1 MRKKKYISFS
11 PTKLFQ
17 ITQWQDHFETSSDL
31 TLWVAWSKLIM
42 ILSYYIVIWNNW
54 AGAMFV
60 KRRNCKF
67 FSNQIFLYCTLFLCC
82 GIHWCGFY
90 PSLWCVFKIKT
101 RKKINKF
108 MCQLV
113 TTVQDMVIIIEP
125 KKKRKKLKI
134 LILSLA
140 EPNQKGPKSL
150 VDRLL
155 FYLYNTIYT
164 CVLIHIGECRTTYIF
179 LFMIPPLLC
188 MYL

>member
-1 MRKKKYISFS
+1 MSKGEIVIFFPIRYFYIAPSFS
-11 PTKLFQ
+11 
-17 ITQWQDHFETSSDL
+17 
-31 TLWVAWSKLIM
+31 VAGFTGVGSIPHCDVFSRSK
-42 ILSYYIVIWNNW
+42 
-54 AGAMFV
+54 
-60 KRRNCKF
+60 
-67 FSNQIFLYCTLFLCC
+67 
-82 GIHWCGFY
+82 
-90 PSLWCVFKIKT
+90 PE
-101 RKKINKF
+101 KKINKF

-164 CVLIHIGECRTTYIF
+164 CV
-179 LFMIPPLLC
+179 
-188 MYL
+188 

>member
-1 MRKKKYISFS
+1 
-11 PTKLFQ
+11 
-17 ITQWQDHFETSSDL
+17 
-31 TLWVAWSKLIM
+31 
-42 ILSYYIVIWNNW
+42 
-54 AGAMFV
+54 
-60 KRRNCKF
+60 
-67 FSNQIFLYCTLFLCC
+67 
-82 GIHWCGFY
+82 
-90 PSLWCVFKIKT
+90 
-101 RKKINKF
+101 

-150 VDRLL
+150 VDRL